1 MSNINDRPEMVSQQ
15 DYEALAAF
23 RFELRRFLN
32 FSERAAKSFG
42 MTPQQHQSLLAIR
55 AADHRQLTIGD
66 LAEQLFIQPHTASG
80 LVDRMAV
87 LGWLERNPDVEDRRR
102 ITLNLTPKAEEI
114 LLAMSATHKDEVLRI
129 RSTLTDL
136 LDLIA
141 NAAP

>member
-1 MSNINDRPEMVSQQ
+1 MSNIDDRPGMVSQE

-55 AADHRQLTIGD
+55 AASRRRLTIGD
-66 LAEQLFIQPHTASG
+66 LADQLFIQPHTASG
-80 LVDRMAV
+80 LVDRMAG
-87 LGWLERNPDVEDRRR
+87 LGWLERNPDAEDRRR
-102 ITLNLTPKAEEI
+102 ITLSLSPKAEEI

-136 LDLIA
+136 LAQIG
-141 NAAP
+141 NGVP